1 MKVPIACSLTE
12 TAARS
17 QVGEWHDLIAAL
29 VDSVDRVSATE
40 LRLRIRR
47 EVEGVDRLIGL
58 AQREKACC
66 PFFDFALL
74 IEADS
79 LSLRVR
85 VPTDAAP
92 ILDDFSLG
100 AF

>member
-1 MKVPIACSLTE
+1 MKVPIACRLTE
-12 TAARS
+12 VAARS
-17 QVGEWHDLIAAL
+17 QVDEWRELIATTVAGAE
-29 VDSVDRVSATE
+29 RVSPTE
-40 LRLRIRR
+40 VRLRLSAP
-47 EVEGVDRLIGL
+47 VDGLDGLVQL

-79 LSLRVR
+79 LTLRIM

-92 ILDDFSLG
+92 ILDDFFT
-100 AF
+100 AP

>member
-1 MKVPIACSLTE
+1 MKVPIACSLSDV
-12 TAARS
+12 AARS
-17 QVGEWHDLIAAL
+17 QVDEWRDLIATTVAG
-29 VDSVDRVSATE
+29 VERVSSTE
-40 LRLRIRR
+40 ARLRISGGMDGLDGLVR
-47 EVEGVDRLIGL
+47 L

-79 LSLRVR
+79 LTLRVM

-92 ILDDFSLG
+92 ILDDFFT
-100 AF
+100 AP